1 MEMEKIG
8 GDIHVWHAPLDC
20 EEIFRAQLEATLSP
34 DELERANRFH
44 FAKDRN
50 RYVVARGLLRKLL
63 GGYLHRAPAD
73 LEFSYGEYGKPAI
86 SGLNASSGYSF
97 NLSHSAGVVVFA
109 IGKERNLGI
118 DVELIKPDSAG
129 EDIARRFFSPSEV
142 SDLQTLP
149 PESRAE
155 AFFGCWTR
163 KEAYLKARGTGLQFP
178 LDSFSVSLLP
188 GWPAQFLSGVDPQW
202 QIAGFSPAEGYVA
215 AVVYDGPPCAIK
227 YFPVDSQS
235 PA

>member
-1 MEMEKIG
+1 MDQEKIG

-20 EEIFRAQLEATLSP
+20 DGDFRAQLEATLSP
-34 DELERANRFH
+34 DELERAKRFH
-44 FAKDRN
+44 FAKDGN

-63 GGYLHRAPAD
+63 GGYLHRPPAD
-73 LEFSYGEYGKPAI
+73 LEFSYGEYGKPDL

-155 AFFGCWTR
+155 AFFRCWTR
-163 KEAYLKARGTGLQFP
+163 KEAYLKARGKGLQIP
-178 LDSFSVSLLP
+178 LDTFSVSLRP
-188 GWPAQFLSGVDPQW
+188 GGLAQFLSGVDSQW

-227 YFPVDSQS
+227 YFTIDSQ
-235 PA
+235 